1 MIYFT
6 DPIDEYTMQNL
17 TEFDEFKFSNA
28 SKEDLKFGDA
38 DDAEKKRNKAL
49 REDFKAFTKW
59 WKDAPPDDVEAV
71 KLEPAVTTPCSVVTS
86 KYGWSANMERIMK
99 AQALSDDT
107 KMGYMRGRKTLEI
120 NPRHRSCARCAK
132 RADEDP
138 DAAETKELAV
148 VMFETAML
156 ESGFS
161 FEQPADF
168 AGRLFSLVTKTMGVD
183 ADAPV
188 LSDEEIDASIPEKKA
203 PEPELEPDA
212 ADADVD
218 AEEPEKDEL

>member
-1 MIYFT
+1 MAG
-6 DPIDEYTMQNL
+6 ELERARQ
-17 TEFDEFKFSNA
+17 
-28 SKEDLKFGDA
+28 
-38 DDAEKKRNKAL
+38 AEVAREKA
-49 REDFKAFTKW
+49 EE
-59 WKDAPPDDVEAV
+59 APES
-71 KLEPAVTTPCSVVTS
+71 L
-86 KYGWSANMERIMK
+86 
-99 AQALSDDT
+99 
-107 KMGYMRGRKTLEI
+107 
-120 NPRHRSCARCAK
+120 
-132 RADEDP
+132 
-138 DAAETKELAV
+138 ETKELAV

-203 PEPELEPDA
+203 PEPEPEPEPEPDA

>member
-1 MIYFT
+1 
-6 DPIDEYTMQNL
+6 
-17 TEFDEFKFSNA
+17 
-28 SKEDLKFGDA
+28 
-38 DDAEKKRNKAL
+38 
-49 REDFKAFTKW
+49 
-59 WKDAPPDDVEAV
+59 
-71 KLEPAVTTPCSVVTS
+71 
-86 KYGWSANMERIMK
+86 MK

-120 NPRHRSCARCAK
+120 NPRHPLVRALREK
-132 RADEDP
+132 ADEDP

-203 PEPELEPDA
+203 PEPEPEPDA

>member
-1 MIYFT
+1 M
-6 DPIDEYTMQNL
+6 
-17 TEFDEFKFSNA
+17 
-28 SKEDLKFGDA
+28 
-38 DDAEKKRNKAL
+38 
-49 REDFKAFTKW
+49 
-59 WKDAPPDDVEAV
+59 
-71 KLEPAVTTPCSVVTS
+71 
-86 KYGWSANMERIMK
+86 
-99 AQALSDDT
+99 
-107 KMGYMRGRKTLEI
+107 
-120 NPRHRSCARCAK
+120 
-132 RADEDP
+132 
-138 DAAETKELAV
+138 

-203 PEPELEPDA
+203 PEPEPEPDA